1 MNDVLIEANLT
12 PIDNS
17 WVMVPV
23 GGAGKLSTFVSL
35 IGANQLSLAV
45 LMDSST
51 KDADAV
57 KRLASGGRLKKGSL
71 IEMSEIT
78 GNANSDIEDLFDP
91 EFYLELVNRAY
102 AGPLAGTPIR
112 WRTLVLAIASRD
124 GSPAYSHSGE
134 STTAGSIT
142 IDPPGYFSDSRESS
156 FLRSTTQQNGD
167 SSSWLS
173 ASTQSP
179 REPPL
184 RP

>member
-102 AGPLAGTPIR
+102 AGPLAGTPIALADLGAGDR
-112 WRTLVLAIASRD
+112 VTRRIAGVLAQRGIDDGRLDHYRPARVLLRQQGELVPQIDDATKRRFEQLAKRINSIA
-124 GSPAYSHSGE
+124 
-134 STTAGSIT
+134 
-142 IDPPGYFSDSRESS
+142 
-156 FLRSTTQQNGD
+156 
-167 SSSWLS
+167 
-173 ASTQSP
+173 
-179 REPPL
+179 
-184 RP
+184 